1 MLVIDKIPEMV
12 QPNVYNVID
21 QMENNII
28 IIYFFS
34 TVILP
39 LQMICSTEGII
50 QHESGYKHNFFLLT
64 EFFC

>member
-1 MLVIDKIPEMV
+1 MLVIDKIPKMV

-50 QHESGYKHNFFLLT
+50 QPEWI
-64 EFFC
+64 

>member
-21 QMENNII
+21 EMENNII

-34 TVILP
+34 TVILSKNVLAP
-39 LQMICSTEGII
+39 TNDMQHWRNYSAWMDISTI
-50 QHESGYKHNFFLLT
+50 
-64 EFFC
+64 FFC